1 MNAEAIPGWL
11 ARVRSSLCRSV
22 VVAAAA
28 AVALALSGGALAAPT
43 TYSSGNLA
51 TAIPDGATFE
61 NAISVPDVGEI
72 LQVTVAVN
80 IGHGRDDDIDLDL
93 VHPDG
98 TAVRLSRGNGESGD
112 NYGGGSDCSGRFT
125 EFSDAATVS
134 ITDAAPPFVG
144 SFKPEGG
151 SLATLKGKPSSGGWK
166 LVVRDTASGVVG
178 TLWCWKLTITYAEA
192 DLSLTTTA
200 TPDPATVGGEL
211 VYQHVVRNGGPND
224 SGLTSLSDTLPEGVA
239 FVSVLSTQGSCSG
252 VTTVVC
258 DLGMLAGGA
267 TATVSIVVE
276 PTEAGALTNKAT
288 VAGTPDPAGATENNT
303 TTTTTTAVGGPPGVR
318 KCTIRGTS
326 GDDVLAGTP
335 EDDVICGLSGNDR
348 IYGGGGD
355 DVLYGDGGDDVLYG
369 EEGADRLEGGAG
381 NDRLGG
387 GAGNDTGLGGSGD
400 DRVVGDEG
408 ADTLTGGAGR
418 DVLNGGEGDDL
429 LSARD
434 GVRDVV
440 KGGPGKDRARIDA
453 KRDVRRSI
461 EKLL

>member
-1 MNAEAIPGWL
+1 
-11 ARVRSSLCRSV
+11 VRSSLCRSV
-22 VVAAAA
+22 AVAVVAAAA
-28 AVALALSGGALAAPT
+28 LALSGTALAAPT

-61 NAISVPDVGEI
+61 SAISVPDVGEI
-72 LQVTVAVN
+72 LLVTVAVN

-125 EFSDAATVS
+125 EFSDAATVP
-134 ITDAAPPFVG
+134 ITDAAPPFIG

-151 SLATLKGKPSSGGWK
+151 LLASLKGKASSGGWK
-166 LVVRDTASGVVG
+166 LVVRDTAGGVVG

-192 DLSLTTTA
+192 DLSLTTTVA
-200 TPDPATVGGEL
+200 PIPATVGKEL
-211 VYQHVVRNGGPND
+211 VYQHVATNRGPND
-224 SGLTSLSDTLPEGVA
+224 SNATSLSDTLPAEVA
-239 FVSVLSTQGSCSG
+239 FVSAVSTQGSCSG

-258 DLGMLAGGA
+258 DLGTLAAGA
-267 TATVSIVVE
+267 SATVSIVVE
-276 PTEAGALTNKAT
+276 PIEAGTLTNKAT
-288 VAGTPDPAGATENNT
+288 VAGTPDPAGAAENNT
-303 TTTTTTAVGGPPGVR
+303 TTTITAAVGGPPGER
-318 KCTIRGTS
+318 RCTISGTS

-348 IYGGGGD
+348 IYGGGGN
-355 DVLYGDGGDDVLYG
+355 DVLYGDAGGDVLYG
-369 EEGADRLEGGAG
+369 EEGADRLQGGAG
-381 NDRLGG
+381 NDRLSG
-387 GAGNDTGLGGSGD
+387 GAGNDTGLGGVGD
-400 DRVVGDEG
+400 DRVAGDEG

-418 DVLNGGEGDDL
+418 DVLSGGEDDDL
-429 LSARD
+429 LYARD

-440 KGGPGKDRARIDA
+440 KGGPGKDRARLDP